1 MSPHPPLLIAISGP
15 SSTGKTTLTRHLQAI
30 FSQPP
35 PPPRLHQDDFFRTDL
50 EIPISSESGVQD
62 WDCPAAIDWDRLVHA
77 LRELKRTGVLD
88 GVDSF
93 EDLVQFDK
101 GSGGVE
107 EGVVE
112 GCRGR
117 VVRELGFGEGGDRDG
132 DVGGLALVEGF
143 LMFVEERVMEVLD
156 VKIFLRGRYEIVKR
170 RREGR
175 SGYDTIEGLFS
186 FFLHFTASGGLLL
199 TGGFFFCVGW

>member
-1 MSPHPPLLIAISGP
+1 M
-15 SSTGKTTLTRHLQAI
+15 
-30 FSQPP
+30 
-35 PPPRLHQDDFFRTDL
+35 
-50 EIPISSESGVQD
+50 
-62 WDCPAAIDWDRLVHA
+62 HA
-77 LRELKRTGVLD
+77 LRELKRTGVVLD
-88 GVDSF
+88 GLDSF

-117 VVRELGFGEGGDRDG
+117 VVSELGFGDGEAGDGGG
-132 DVGGLALVEGF
+132 GGLVLVEGF

-156 VKIFLRGRYEIVKR
+156 IKIFLRGRYEISKR

-175 SGYDTIEGLFS
+175 SGYNTIEG
-186 FFLHFTASGGLLL
+186 FFP
-199 TGGFFFCVGW
+199 FFISPHKEAFC